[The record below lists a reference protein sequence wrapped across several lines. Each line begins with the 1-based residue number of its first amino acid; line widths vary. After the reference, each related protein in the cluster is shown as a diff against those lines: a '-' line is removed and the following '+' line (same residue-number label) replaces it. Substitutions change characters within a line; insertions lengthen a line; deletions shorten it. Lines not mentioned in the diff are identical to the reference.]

1 MKLFSGNG
9 RHAKKKSSSAVIA
22 LALIICLAIGG
33 TVAYITTSTEPVE
46 NVFTPGDVT
55 VVIEETVKNN
65 EKTSIMVRNTGKT
78 EAYIRI
84 RLVTYMEDV
93 EGNPTAE
100 QAPDL
105 EFNNTSAWVQIG
117 NYYYCKQPV
126 ADYDLTPEFLESGS
140 KIVLAKNQV
149 VYVLAEG
156 IQSTPDEA
164 VTEAWGVTVENGQI
178 VNKGAEA

>member
-33 TVAYITTSTEPVE
+33 TVAYITTSTEPVV

-55 VVIEETVKNN
+55 VVIKETVVDNK
-65 EKTSIMVRNTGKT
+65 KTSIKVENTGNT

-84 RLVTYMEDV
+84 RLVTYMQDAV
-93 EGNPTAE
+93 DPTAE
-100 QAPDL
+100 QAPELKFKLSDD
-105 EFNNTSAWVQIG
+105 WVPIG
-117 NYYYCKQPV
+117 DYYYCKQPV
-126 ADYDLTPEFLESGS
+126 TAGTLTPEFLESGS
-140 KIVLAKNQV
+140 KIVLVEDQV

-164 VTEAWGVTVENGQI
+164 VTEAWGVTVENGYI
-178 VNKGAEA
+178 VKGAEA